1 MKNISYEKV
10 KNIMNEEY
18 KNHVCISID
27 IMDDEIKKQVLDSV
41 GLYDELSD
49 GDKFDHFTIFEFTDH
64 QVIDYK
70 KINNDVTEEK
80 IIIINPNKD
89 NDTFEVSRKQNMK
102 LGDGIDS
109 NEFKLYSNGRLVY
122 SLQYVD
128 KYVDDWLVV
137 REVILYTR
145 IANTNTYTSNK
156 YDFTYNGNVC
166 SILGIDSDYFV
177 LDDGINDKRLS
188 MANSQIQKAETIFEA
203 NLNSILNLVEQ
214 TKVYQVKRKM
224 KY

>member
-18 KNHVCISID
+18 KN
-27 IMDDEIKKQVLDSV
+27 IMDDGIKKQVLDSV

-49 GDKFDHFTIFEFTDH
+49 GDRFDHFTIFEFTDH

-70 KINNDVTEEK
+70 KINNDVTQEK

-137 REVILYTR
+137 REVIL
-145 IANTNTYTSNK
+145 
-156 YDFTYNGNVC
+156 
-166 SILGIDSDYFV
+166 
-177 LDDGINDKRLS
+177 
-188 MANSQIQKAETIFEA
+188 
-203 NLNSILNLVEQ
+203 
-214 TKVYQVKRKM
+214 
-224 KY
+224 